1 MGFLSIINEK
11 QMTMSGLSGWLRRQG
26 GDVARRHL
34 FAAKEPS
41 FGGFGMVDGRVAAVL
56 RARGVGR
63 PYSHQSLAAGL
74 AASGRDVVVTTPT
87 ASGKTLCYN
96 LPVLDA
102 LLKNSGTRALYIF
115 PTKALAQDQ
124 FAELS
129 GYTEALGVKNG
140 VMVYD
145 GDTPAAERRRAPES
159 GVIITNPDMIHVG
172 MLPRHA
178 LWAGFFKNLRY
189 IVVDE
194 LHTYRGVFGSHVSNL
209 FARLLRVCAYYGAK
223 PVFICCSATTAN
235 PAEHAKALTGRDFA
249 VIDKSGAPTSEKEF
263 IIYRPKL
270 LDRSTGLRRSSMLET
285 AKIAS
290 GALCGG
296 ISAIVFTRSRRNV
309 ELLLAAIRKRL
320 AESGEEP
327 DIVAGYRCGYLPL
340 ERRDIE
346 RRLRSG
352 ELRGVVCTN
361 ALELGIDIGS
371 LDLAV
376 LHGYPGSVASA
387 LQQAGRAGRR
397 NAASA
402 AIMVASASPLDH
414 FIAANPQW
422 LLGASPEEALINP
435 SNDYIRVGHVR
446 CAAAELPFREG
457 ESFVGCDISAVLE
470 YDAEHG
476 LLSKEKTSAGAF
488 YHWSGSGPASA
499 ISLRNAEKRI
509 YTITESGDRP
519 RVIGTMDGHS
529 APRMLFPGAV
539 YFHNGRSYIVERLDT
554 EACTCEARPA
564 SPSYFTECRPS
575 LRVEVREEVE
585 NRGLCG
591 WGDAVV
597 ASSPCMYVKLSTA
610 NRAMVGRGDIDLPE
624 ERIETTVCWFAA
636 PTEARADKDIGA
648 ALTGFANLLRNA
660 VPIFLMCARDDI
672 DVFVRMGGPR
682 VGAPAVFI
690 ADAVPGGAGLAEGA
704 YQARGQ
710 LLSACLTALENC
722 RCRRGCPAC
731 AGASDGADLK
741 GAARRLLTQ
750 IIKRGVR

>member
-1 MGFLSIINEK
+1 
-11 QMTMSGLSGWLRRQG
+11 MSGLSGWLRRQG

-41 FGGFGMVDGRVAAVL
+41 FGGFGMADARIAAVL

-63 PYSHQSLAAGL
+63 LYSHQSLAAGL

-102 LLKNSGTRALYIF
+102 LLKNDETRALYIF

-124 FAELS
+124 LAELS
-129 GYTEALGVKNG
+129 GFTEALGIKSG

-145 GDTPAAERRRAPES
+145 GDTPTADRRRAPES

-172 MLPRHA
+172 ILPRHA
-178 LWAGFFKNLRY
+178 LWADFFKNLRY

-194 LHTYRGVFGSHVSNL
+194 LHAYRGVFGSHVSNL

-249 VIDKSGAPTSEKEF
+249 VIDKSGAPTNEKEF

-270 LDRSTGLRRSSMLET
+270 LDSRSGLRRSSMLDT
-285 AKIAS
+285 ADITS

-296 ISAIVFTRSRRNV
+296 ISTIVFTRSRRNV
-309 ELLLAAIRKRL
+309 ELLLAAVQKRL
-320 AESGEEP
+320 AANGEDP
-327 DIVAGYRCGYLPL
+327 NIVTGYRCGYLPL
-340 ERRDIE
+340 ERRETE

-397 NAASA
+397 SSSSA

-422 LLGASPEEALINP
+422 LIGASPEEAMINP
-435 SNDYIRVGHVR
+435 TNDYIRVGHVR
-446 CAAAELPFREG
+446 CAAAELTFREG
-457 ESFVGCDISAVLE
+457 EEFAGCDISAILE
-470 YDAEHG
+470 HDTAHG
-476 LLSKEKTSAGAF
+476 LLSKENTPAGTF
-488 YHWSGSGPASA
+488 YHWLGGSTASA
-499 ISLRNAEKRI
+499 VSLRNADKRI
-509 YTITESGDRP
+509 YTITESGSNRQ
-519 RVIGTMDGHS
+519 RIIGTMDGRS

-539 YFHNGRSYIVERLDT
+539 YFHNGRSYIVEKLDT
-554 EACTCEARPA
+554 DACTCEARLA
-564 SPSYFTECRPS
+564 VTDYFTECRLS
-575 LRVEVREEVE
+575 LRVQVREEIE
-585 NRGLCG
+585 SNGLCG
-591 WGDAVV
+591 WGGAVV

-624 ERIETTVCWFAA
+624 ERIETTVCWFTA
-636 PTEARADKDIGA
+636 PEETRADKDISA

-660 VPIFLMCARDDI
+660 APLFLMCARDDI
-672 DVFVRMGGPR
+672 DVFVRMGGSH
-682 VGAPAVFI
+682 VSVPAVFI
-690 ADAVPGGAGLAEGA
+690 ADTVPGGAGLAEGA
-704 YQARGQ
+704 FQTRVR
-710 LLSACLTALENC
+710 LLFACLAALDNC
-722 RCRRGCPAC
+722 KCRKGCPAC
-731 AGASDGADLK
+731 SGVSDGADLK
-741 GAARRLLTQ
+741 SAARRLLTQ
-750 IIKRGVR
+750 ITKHI